1 MGRRCVVAKTANIN
15 LRVDPELK
23 AQVEELYSGFGISVT
38 DAINMFLHVSLLQGG
53 LPFELR
59 QPRYNTETEAAMD
72 EARAIAEGKIPAKRY
87 QSATEMIDDI
97 LAEK

>member
-1 MGRRCVVAKTANIN
+1 MAKTANIN

-23 AQVEELYSGFGISVT
+23 ARVEELYNGFGISVT
-38 DAINMFLHVSLLQGG
+38 DAINMFLHVSLLRGG

-59 QPRYNTETEAAMD
+59 QPRYNAETEAAMA

-87 QSATEMIDDI
+87 HSTTEMINDI
-97 LAEK
+97 LAEE

>member
-1 MGRRCVVAKTANIN
+1 MAKTANIN

-59 QPRYNTETEAAMD
+59 QPRYNTETEAAMA
-72 EARAIAEGKIPAKRY
+72 EARAISEGKIPAKRY

-97 LAEK
+97 LAED